1 MYFFATY
8 PVELSIS
15 GLKIVKNLHLNNLS
29 DFAFVKL
36 RTDDFDTLFCQF
48 LTRIFLNQSNIT

>member
-1 MYFFATY
+1 MYFFSTY

-15 GLKIVKNLHLNNLS
+15 GPKIVKNLHLNDLS

-48 LTRIFLNQSNIT
+48 